1 MLMKDD
7 AEVEMRKILGAEI
20 EALEVRYETLKNYLS
35 PKSQIDDLEI
45 TGVLRAYKDDLSTIT
60 AHILT
65 LYQLKGQRAR
75 IIWDNLFTNID
86 NALETIQNHPRADPR
101 TAIETAFNMS
111 EPKIEEIMAYLA
123 KLKQSL

>member
-1 MLMKDD
+1 MKDE
-7 AEVEMRKILGAEI
+7 AEAEMRKILSAEI
-20 EALEVRYETLKNYLS
+20 EALEVRYETLRNYLS

-45 TGVLRAYKDDLSTIT
+45 AGVLRVYKDDLSTIT

-65 LYQLKGQRAR
+65 LYQVKGQRAR
-75 IIWDNLFTNID
+75 ITWDNLFTNID
-86 NALETIQNHPRADPR
+86 NALETIQNHPRVNPR

-111 EPKIEEIMAYLA
+111 EPKIEEVMAYLA